1 MGVAGAAEALE
12 LKGVAEPVLVC
23 CVWPPSLAERRFD
36 PLQPET
42 MPLLPFMKST
52 MRYTTD
58 GEVAHSMSETLA
70 RTRVSAVATVGVLEV
85 EVVVRADE
93 CGGALQDMS
102 NVMSVLMTALDQSGG
117 TLVSLLGSRVCV
129 GWNLARATQA
139 HAENAVHFMERVHSR
154 TTLAGAGLASGPTE
168 HGDVGSRTQRFLT
181 VMGPSVQRSWAL
193 CEEAVSL
200 AKVFLYAPPMGTSLP
215 ASLAEI
221 MKPST
226 TVGVYEY
233 GSSRHDNVFEVTHT
247 STPSRDRGL
256 GF

>member
-1 MGVAGAAEALE
+1 MLLTLQQAEHVAIH
-12 LKGVAEPVLVC
+12 
-23 CVWPPSLAERRFD
+23 R
-36 PLQPET
+36 
-42 MPLLPFMKST
+42 LLF
-52 MRYTTD
+52 
-58 GEVAHSMSETLA
+58 
-70 RTRVSAVATVGVLEV
+70 
-85 EVVVRADE
+85 
-93 CGGALQDMS
+93 
-102 NVMSVLMTALDQSGG
+102 
-117 TLVSLLGSRVCV
+117 
-129 GWNLARATQA
+129 
-139 HAENAVHFMERVHSR
+139 
-154 TTLAGAGLASGPTE
+154 GAGLASGSTE
-168 HGDVGSRTQRFLT
+168 HGDVGSRAQRFLT